1 MENSYVTFTFTA
13 SANSSGKAVSVS
25 FTLLGQDGQYYDST
39 PRVLLFNI
47 IPSVD
52 ILKPQALTP
61 TYMTINYNTIGLNV
75 QCTLNGSVY
84 YALYPTQ
91 YAFTPT
97 FSQIT
102 SITDSGRYDQ
112 INDEGVVYGYIQVV
126 GNISSSF

>member
-1 MENSYVTFTFTA
+1 
-13 SANSSGKAVSVS
+13 
-25 FTLLGQDGQYYDST
+25 
-39 PRVLLFNI
+39 VLLFNI